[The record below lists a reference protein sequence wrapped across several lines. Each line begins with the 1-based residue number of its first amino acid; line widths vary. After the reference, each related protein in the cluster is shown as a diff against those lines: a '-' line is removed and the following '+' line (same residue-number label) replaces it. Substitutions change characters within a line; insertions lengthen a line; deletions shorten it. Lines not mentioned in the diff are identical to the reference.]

1 MSDAPG
7 PSPKQAN
14 PGVPAGPP
22 VVAKRGPGRPPKA
35 AASGIP
41 PTDRAHLTE
50 SETTT
55 RTRPAEPK
63 DERAHRLRLAQA
75 DAEHKRAEER
85 RDSAHARWRAT
96 MTHGV
101 IIAFTAVAFAFAV
114 VVIASPARFP
124 DARWAPTL
132 LTTIVSGGLGYALR
146 GAGPK

>member
-1 MSDAPG
+1 MSDAPA
-7 PSPKQAN
+7 PPTEPAN
-14 PGVPAGPP
+14 PGEPAGPP
-22 VVAKRGPGRPPKA
+22 ALAKRGPGRPPKA
-35 AASGIP
+35 ATSAIP

-63 DERAHRLRLAQA
+63 EERLHRLQLAKDDA
-75 DAEHKRAEER
+75 DHERAEER

-96 MTHGV
+96 ITHGV
-101 IIAFTAVAFAFAV
+101 IITFTGVALAFAV
-114 VVIASPARFP
+114 VVIAAPARFP

-146 GAGPK
+146 GSSPK

>member
-1 MSDAPG
+1 MPG
-7 PSPKQAN
+7 
-14 PGVPAGPP
+14 
-22 VVAKRGPGRPPKA
+22 KA
-35 AASGIP
+35 AAGSALP
-41 PTDRAHLTE
+41 AADLRHLTE
-50 SETTT
+50 TESTT

-63 DERAHRLRLAQA
+63 EERAHHLQLAKDDA
-75 DAEHKRAEER
+75 DHKRAEER

-96 MTHGV
+96 ITHGV

-146 GAGPK
+146 GASTK